1 LFWLINGIIVNLTPP
16 LQLDVGKKTV
26 VQIGCVDRVGV
37 DPCPSGRALWQAKRT
52 ACIFVTWEAQPGEK
66 VYFRT
71 DLGQPLLLLE
81 RLCERSAQA
90 MNIRSFFAGLS
101 GSPPAPPPPPL
112 PPVIRARGH
121 PPVPEWITRSAYSA
135 MLAPP
140 FILTQPFPI
149 SAAAAGFMRGVIR
162 RRMWDPARTVAL
174 ISLLDGGNKWVH
186 RYVDRQQL
194 DPATHMIHDCIG
206 VNVAVAAAQWE
217 SFQGRTLYYHL
228 HGKSNLVLRYNSLGP
243 SLASHPGLV
252 PLSQARFLRF
262 CPFLVDPPKE
272 EQPWCALVIRE
283 AAGHLWQGCI
293 GSAVVAVL
301 RPLIVAAYACDL
313 DGVVLLQF
321 PDSLVEE
328 YNLEAG
334 SRLLCVNIFS
344 RTPPAVP
351 IEHGPASSGSWADFH
366 PLIAEFFSDDRQRV
380 LERKAEV
387 DEPMWQR
394 ASECAAAAVR
404 RRMPV
409 RDGRYSTPLLQPPY
423 FSPTP

>member
-1 LFWLINGIIVNLTPP
+1 MS
-16 LQLDVGKKTV
+16 GKKLSCRSAASIV
-26 VQIGCVDRVGV
+26 SGSIRARAFE
-37 DPCPSGRALWQAKRT
+37 PSGRLN
-52 ACIFVTWEAQPGEK
+52 G
-66 VYFRT
+66 
-71 DLGQPLLLLE
+71 
-81 RLCERSAQA
+81 
-90 MNIRSFFAGLS
+90 
-101 GSPPAPPPPPL
+101 
-112 PPVIRARGH
+112 PPVYSSRGK
-121 PPVPEWITRSAYSA
+121 RS
-135 MLAPP
+135 L
-140 FILTQPFPI
+140 
-149 SAAAAGFMRGVIR
+149 
-162 RRMWDPARTVAL
+162 
-174 ISLLDGGNKWVH
+174 
-186 RYVDRQQL
+186 
-194 DPATHMIHDCIG
+194 
-206 VNVAVAAAQWE
+206 VN
-217 SFQGRTLYYHL
+217 
-228 HGKSNLVLRYNSLGP
+228 
-243 SLASHPGLV
+243 
-252 PLSQARFLRF
+252 
-262 CPFLVDPPKE
+262 PPKE